1 MGKDLESTMKWKVDI
16 SQFKSAITE
25 ANNSIKL
32 ANSEFKKASAGMD
45 DWTKSEEG
53 LAAKMRQLSAVAD
66 AQQRKVD
73 VLRQQYEETAKAQ
86 GEDSEAA
93 QKLKIQLNNQEAA
106 LESTKKEMRK
116 YTEGVDDASE
126 ETKETTQ
133 SFTAMKVAI
142 GSLIAD
148 GIKKLISSLGKLK
161 DAYMEYDAGADLI
174 ITKTGATGEKLAEL
188 SDSYD
193 KVQHS
198 VLASSEDIGAA
209 IGEVNTRFGYTGE
222 ELEGLTLSFSRS

>member
-73 VLRQQYEETAKAQ
+73 VLRQQYEETARAQ

-93 QKLKIQLNNQEAA
+93 QKLLIQLNNQEAA

-116 YTEGVDDASE
+116 YSEGVDEAGE

-133 SFTAMKVAI
+133 SFSAMKVAI
-142 GSLIAD
+142 GNLIAD

-161 DAYMEYDAGADLI
+161 DA
-174 ITKTGATGEKLAEL
+174 
-188 SDSYD
+188 
-193 KVQHS
+193 
-198 VLASSEDIGAA
+198 
-209 IGEVNTRFGYTGE
+209 
-222 ELEGLTLSFSRS
+222 